1 MGMIHF
7 PKPVEYALMALGE
20 MQAGKPGQLFS
31 VRTLVDRL
39 GIPYDRTSKVLQ
51 AMNRAGIL
59 RSVQGKY
66 GGYQIARH
74 LDDVSLATLMTVV
87 LGERAI
93 ADCLQPGQTCP
104 HRNRCTI
111 RRGIVRIQAQT
122 RAFLES
128 IPIQEM
134 IAP

>member
-1 MGMIHF
+1 MIHL

-31 VRTLVDRL
+31 VRRLVDRL
-39 GIPYDRTSKVLQ
+39 DIPYDRTSKVLQ
-51 AMNRAGIL
+51 AMGRAGIL

-66 GGYQIARH
+66 GGYQIARD
-74 LDDVSLATLMTVV
+74 LDDVSLAILMSVV
-87 LGERAI
+87 VGPRAI
-93 ADCLQPGQTCP
+93 ANCLQPGQTCP
-104 HRNRCTI
+104 HRDTCTI
-111 RRGIVRIQAQT
+111 RRGIVRIAAKT
-122 RAFLES
+122 KAFLES